1 MAMAEWHEI
10 KEFIEAALGRRPP
23 TVVIRN
29 AEVLN
34 VFTKELIRS
43 DIVVYRDRIVNV
55 GHFPD
60 LYDRAEYVFDADG
73 AYAVPGLMDAHIHIE
88 STMLLPAELAKLL
101 VPRGVTSLFADPHE
115 LSNVL
120 GVEGVEALLSL
131 SSNVPLRVFIEVPS
145 RVPTA
150 PGLETTGGVLGLG
163 EVERLLKLRNS
174 VSLGELNYQNLF
186 SLREEYLRK
195 IEIATKMGKV
205 VNGHAPM
212 LSGREID
219 AIAAAGIMDDHESVR
234 GEEAL
239 EKLRHGIA
247 VMIREGTSERNADEL
262 ISYLVG
268 RLRDFSNVLFC
279 TDDKHPEDIMEEGH
293 VDYIVRKAIAL
304 GMDPVD
310 AILAATYNIARHFRL
325 DHVIGAIAPGRYA
338 DIVLVRNLRSFEV
351 KATFFGGKLVYS
363 NGKLLWKPEKIEFP
377 NIYLKTIKLRAGL
390 KPEDL
395 IIKVEP
401 KEGTA
406 VARTIELIPTQII
419 NREIRVELPVRNH
432 IVLSDP
438 ERDIARIAVV
448 ERHGMEGNVGKAFIK
463 GFGLQR
469 GAIASSVAHD
479 HHNIVVVGHDPED
492 MLYAVKHLE
501 EIGGGFTAVLNGRV
515 LADVPLPFAGL
526 LSLKSAEEVIEELR
540 TINEVVKAKLGCSI
554 KSPFMQLE
562 FITLPTVP
570 ELGLTDKG
578 LIDVR
583 SYSIIDPIISVEAGL
598 PERFYGT

>member
-1 MAMAEWHEI
+1 M
-10 KEFIEAALGRRPP
+10 
-23 TVVIRN
+23 
-29 AEVLN
+29 
-34 VFTKELIRS
+34 
-43 DIVVYRDRIVNV
+43 NV
-55 GHFPD
+55 GRFPE
-60 LYDRAEYVFDADG
+60 LYDRAEFVFDAGG

-120 GVEGVEALLSL
+120 GVEGVEALLRL

-150 PGLETTGGVLGLG
+150 PGLETTGAVLGIR
-163 EVERLLKLRNS
+163 EVERLLQTRNS
-174 VSLGELNYQNLF
+174 ASLGELNYQNLF

-195 IEIATKMGKV
+195 IEAALRTGKV

-212 LSGREID
+212 LEGREID
-219 AIAAAGIMDDHESVR
+219 AVAAAGIMDDHESVA

-239 EKLRHGIA
+239 EKLRRGIA
-247 VMIREGTSERNADEL
+247 VMVREGTSERNADEL
-262 ISYLVG
+262 ISYLIR

-293 VDYIVRKAIAL
+293 IDYIVRKAVAL

-310 AILAATYNIARHFRL
+310 AVLAATYNIARHFRL

-338 DIVLVRNLRSFEV
+338 DIVLVRDLRSFEV
-351 KATFFGGKLVYS
+351 KATFFGGEPVYAD
-363 NGKLLWKPEKIEFP
+363 GKLLWRPDKIEIP
-377 NIYLKTIKLRAGL
+377 ETYLRTIKLRPGL

-401 KEGTA
+401 KDGTA
-406 VARTIELIPTQII
+406 VAKVIEIIPSQII
-419 NREIRVELPVRNH
+419 NREIRIKLSVRNH

-438 ERDIARIAVV
+438 SRDIASIAVV
-448 ERHGMEGNVGKAFIK
+448 ERHGKGGNIGKAFIK
-463 GFGLQR
+463 GFGLQK

-492 MLYAVKHLE
+492 MLHAVKHLE
-501 EIGGGFTAVLNGRV
+501 EIGGGFTAVLNGQV

-540 TINEVVKAKLGCSI
+540 TINEAVKARLGCSI

-578 LIDVR
+578 LIDVKN
-583 SYSIIDPIISVEAGL
+583 YSIIDPIINVEIK
-598 PERFYGT
+598 